1 MDYEKI
7 LDLSQVT
14 IQDCLNLYNNGL
26 VTVINDG
33 VIINFMEEQ
42 YVKGN

>member
-14 IQDCLNLYNNGL
+14 IQDCLNLYNDGL

-33 VIINFMEEQ
+33 VCLLYTSFYI
-42 YVKGN
+42 KGV

>member
-14 IQDCLNLYNNGL
+14 IQDCLNLYSDGL

-33 VIINFMEEQ
+33 VIINFTEE
-42 YVKGN
+42 